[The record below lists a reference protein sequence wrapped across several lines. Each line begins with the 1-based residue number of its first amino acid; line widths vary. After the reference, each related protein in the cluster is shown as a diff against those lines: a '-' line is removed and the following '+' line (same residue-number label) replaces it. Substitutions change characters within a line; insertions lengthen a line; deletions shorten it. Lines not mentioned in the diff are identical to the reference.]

1 MGGVRGPALIR
12 GMSRATWTGVG
23 LLVGV
28 LAWWAIA
35 LWVGP
40 SRLPTP
46 PQQFAALVEVVRYSP
61 VLAAQP
67 GGTGR
72 LLGDLAYTT
81 TWCVLGVMVGGGL
94 GIATGLVMA
103 SSPAI
108 RNLFTLPIEVFRTV
122 PPLAA
127 VPFVLMWL
135 GPSALT
141 QFAVLVFYSFLRLV
155 INAVEAVRNVPPVF
169 RQFSRTLGAS
179 PGQTFR
185 TVVLP
190 AILPELV
197 GGMRV
202 AFAAAWGLQI
212 VVELLGSPAGIGK
225 LFAYLVPLLRP
236 DLIIALIIW
245 VTVVAVALD
254 QWVLVPFVRW
264 STRWV
269 PRTA

>member
-1 MGGVRGPALIR
+1 MT
-12 GMSRATWTGVG
+12 RAGWTGVG
-23 LLVGV
+23 LLAGG
-28 LAWWAIA
+28 LAWWALA

-46 PQQFAALVEVVRYSP
+46 PQQLAALVEVVRYSP

-67 GGTGR
+67 GGSGR
-72 LLGDLAYTT
+72 LLGDLFYTT
-81 TWCVLGVMVGGGL
+81 TWCVLGVVVGGGL
-94 GIATGLVMA
+94 GVTTGLAMA
-103 SSPAI
+103 WSPAM
-108 RNLFTLPIEVFRTV
+108 RSLLTLPIEVFRTV

-135 GPSALT
+135 GPSAIT
-141 QFAVLVFYSFLRLV
+141 QFVVLVFYSFLRLV
-155 INAVEAVRNVPPVF
+155 INAVEAIRNVPPVLT
-169 RQFSRTLGAS
+169 QFSRTLGAR
-179 PGQTFR
+179 PGQAFR

-190 AILPELV
+190 AIVPELV
-197 GGMRV
+197 GGARV

-236 DLIIALIIW
+236 DLIIALIVW
-245 VTVVAVALD
+245 VTLVAVALD
-254 QWVLVPFVRW
+254 QWVLVPIVRW

-269 PRTA
+269 PRAA